1 MNILAIPTDNDRLAN
16 RKAIKDGTTPFRKS
30 NKPRIIDC
38 DLTLPFT
45 VDVDSIERKK
55 LTDNGILK

>member
-1 MNILAIPTDNDRLAN
+1 MNILAIPTSKDRLVK